1 MKVIRVDLPPELHE
15 YLTTVIKRYSAAGID
30 PEEGMILFHLH
41 DFVAKRAQI
50 VELEMAKATAA
61 PSRVPNDG
69 VSTLQ
74 RGDVE
79 AAIPPASDTGIE
91 AVYNNETPHC

>member
-1 MKVIRVDLPPELHE
+1 MKAIRVDLPPELHE
-15 YLTTVIKRYSAAGID
+15 YLTTVIRKYSSAGID
-30 PEEGMILFHLH
+30 PEEGMILFHLWE
-41 DFVAKRAQI
+41 FVAKRAVVI
-50 VELEMAKATAA
+50 ELEQPKAPATRA
-61 PSRVPNDG
+61 PNDG

-79 AAIPPASDTGIE
+79 AAIPPVEASGIE